1 MDVSA
6 LLDRS
11 ENLRRPAP
19 IDTYTELLPS
29 GKTGVFNQERGSC
42 LKSAPL
48 ECADPAEAIAMAICF
63 DNPLGILI
71 MADPEK
77 FQQVVAAVREKN
89 ITQYPCPTNPPG
101 DTKCPKS

>member
-1 MDVSA
+1 MDFSTI
-6 LLDRS
+6 LDRS
-11 ENLRRPAP
+11 AKTPRPAP
-19 IDTYTELLPS
+19 IDTYTELLPN

-42 LKSAPL
+42 LLGAPL
-48 ECADPAEAIAMAICF
+48 ECADPAEAIALAICF

-77 FQQVVAAVREKN
+77 FQKVVAAVREKN

-101 DTKCPKS
+101 DTPCPTS